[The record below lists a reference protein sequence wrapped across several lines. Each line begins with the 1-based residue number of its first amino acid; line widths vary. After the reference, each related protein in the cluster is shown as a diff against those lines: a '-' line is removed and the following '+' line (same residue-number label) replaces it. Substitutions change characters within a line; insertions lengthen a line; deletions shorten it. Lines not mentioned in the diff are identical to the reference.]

1 MGKDIEVIRDKNAMR
16 RWSREKRKSGETIC
30 LVPTMGYLHRGHLA
44 LVEEAKKR
52 AQRVVVSVYVNPSQ
66 FAVGE
71 DFESYPSNF
80 EGDLLKLRGL
90 SVDAV
95 FNPHDLYVRGD
106 GKAFEE
112 EGNGTRRTL
121 SFLEEGSANGHETW
135 IRVERLEKP
144 LCGGSRPVFFR
155 GVATAVSKLFNIVEP
170 DVAVFGKKDY
180 QQWRLICR
188 MVRDL
193 DFAVEIIGSEI
204 VRDRDGLAL
213 SSRNVHLSPEERQK
227 ALSIN
232 ISLKKVREAVCSGEV
247 STEKLKRSVVEAILK
262 AGGKIDYAEVVD
274 QETMQHLER
283 IESSAVLCVA
293 AWFGGVR
300 LIDNMELQ
308 APVQ

>member
-16 RWSREKRKSGETIC
+16 RWSRERRKEGETIC

-71 DFESYPSNF
+71 DFGSYPSNF
-80 EGDLLKLRGL
+80 EGDLLKLRAL

-106 GKAFEE
+106 GKTCGE
-112 EGNGTRRTL
+112 EGNGTQRIV
-121 SFLEEGSANGHETW
+121 SCLEEGGANGHETW

-144 LCGGSRPVFFR
+144 LCGVSRPVFFR
-155 GVATAVSKLFNIVEP
+155 GVATVVAKLFNIVEP
-170 DVAVFGKKDY
+170 DAAVFGKKDY

-204 VRDRDGLAL
+204 VRDPDGLAM

-227 ALSIN
+227 ALSISK
-232 ISLKKVREAVCSGEV
+232 SLKKVRDDVCNGEV
-247 STEKLKRSVVEAILK
+247 STEKLKHSVVESILN
-262 AGGKIDYAEVVD
+262 AGGKIDYVEVVD
-274 QETMQHLER
+274 QVTLHHLER
-283 IESSAVLCVA
+283 IQSSAVLCVA
-293 AWFGGVR
+293 ARFGGVR

>member
-16 RWSREKRKSGETIC
+16 RWSREKRKGGETIC

-80 EGDLLKLRGL
+80 EGDLLKLRAL

-106 GKAFEE
+106 GKTFEE

-121 SFLEEGSANGHETW
+121 SCLEEGSANGHETW

-155 GVATAVSKLFNIVEP
+155 GVATVVSKLFNIVEP

-193 DFAVEIIGSEI
+193 DFAVEIIGSEF
-204 VRDRDGLAL
+204 VRDPDGLAL

-227 ALSIN
+227 ALSISN
-232 ISLKKVREAVCSGEV
+232 SLKKVREAVCNGEV
-247 STEKLKRSVVEAILK
+247 STEKLKHSVVDAILK

-274 QETMQHLER
+274 QETLQHLER